1 MKLEITVSLLWEEKD
16 KMCEN
21 RGDEMERKLLTL
33 NIGRPNL
40 HVWKGRTENSAIAKK
55 GIEEVLLTKN
65 GFKGDYVAN
74 REFHG
79 GPERAVCL
87 YPYEHYWQWEQ
98 EFNQTFRMPAF
109 GENICAENML
119 EEDVYIGDTF
129 TLGDAVIQVSQGR
142 IPCSTISKHNHVDSL
157 LGRIV
162 ETGYTG
168 YFFRVLQ
175 EGIVTTSSKLTLIDR
190 QQEKFSVLRGN
201 QLMFHDRKNREAIEE
216 FLEVKELAEVWRGKF
231 LKTLESLK

>member
-1 MKLEITVSLLWEEKD
+1 MQA
-16 KMCEN
+16 
-21 RGDEMERKLLTL
+21 KLLTL

-40 HVWKGRTENSAIAKK
+40 HVWKGKTENSAIAKK

-87 YPYEHYWQWEQ
+87 YPHEHYLQWEK
-98 EFNQTFRMPAF
+98 EFNQSFRTPAF
-109 GENICAENML
+109 GENISVENML
-119 EEDVYIGDTF
+119 EKDIYIGDTYS
-129 TLGDAVIQVSQGR
+129 LGEAIVQVSQGR
-142 IPCSTISKHNHVDSL
+142 IPCSTISKHNRVDSL

-175 EGIVTTSSKLTLIDR
+175 EGVVTEESCLTLIDR
-190 QQEKFSVLRGN
+190 KQEEFSVLRGN
-201 QLMFHDRKNREAIEE
+201 QLMFHDRKNKSVIEE
-216 FLEVKELAEVWRGKF
+216 FLQVEELAKVWKDKF
-231 LKTLESLK
+231 VKGLEN

>member
-1 MKLEITVSLLWEEKD
+1 
-16 KMCEN
+16 
-21 RGDEMERKLLTL
+21 MEQKLLSL

-40 HVWKGRTENSAIAKK
+40 HVWKRKTENSAIAKK

-65 GFKGDYVAN
+65 GFIGDYVAN

-98 EFNQTFRMPAF
+98 EFNQTLCNPAF
-109 GENICAENML
+109 GENISVENML
-119 EEDVYIGDTF
+119 EENVYIGDTF
-129 TLGDAVIQVSQGR
+129 TLGDAIIQVSQGR
-142 IPCSTISKHNHVDSL
+142 IPCSTISKHNRVDSL
-157 LGRIV
+157 LRRIV

-175 EGIVTTSSKLTLIDR
+175 EGTITKNSKLTLIDR
-190 QQEKFSVLRGN
+190 KQEKFSVLKGN

-216 FLEVKELAEVWRGKF
+216 FLEIKELAEVWREKF
-231 LKTLESLK
+231 LRMLEN

>member
-1 MKLEITVSLLWEEKD
+1 
-16 KMCEN
+16 
-21 RGDEMERKLLTL
+21 MERKLRSL
-33 NIGRPNL
+33 NVGRPNL
-40 HVWKGRTENSAIAKK
+40 HVWKGKTENSAIAKK
-55 GIEEVLLTKN
+55 GIEEVQLTKN

-87 YPYEHYWQWEQ
+87 YPYEHYLQWEK

-109 GENICAENML
+109 GENICVENML
-119 EEDVYIGDTF
+119 EEEIYIGDTF
-129 TLGDAVIQVSQGR
+129 SLGEAIIQVSQGR
-142 IPCSTISKHNHVDSL
+142 IPCATISKHNRVDSL

-175 EGIVTTSSKLTLIDR
+175 EGLVTNGSQLSLIDR
-190 QQEKFSVLRGN
+190 KQEKFSVLKGN
-201 QLMFHDRKNREAIEE
+201 QLMFHDRRNIDAIKE
-216 FLEVKELAEVWRGKF
+216 FLQVEELAEVWKEKF
-231 LKTLESLK
+231 LKVLKS